1 MPKFLIEVAEDSE
14 SVASK
19 RVDDAVRMVGS
30 HFVTHAQWEWKNGV
44 RIGSMIAELDNK
56 SVALGI
62 VPPNMRSQARVTNLV
77 AGASS

>member
-1 MPKFLIEVAEDSE
+1 
-14 SVASK
+14 
-19 RVDDAVRMVGS
+19 MVGS